1 MKTMTP
7 GEVKAES
14 GYLWNKLWENA
25 WPFIHDENRSQIDG
39 TYYANGILHIGD
51 PAFRGIPDEA
61 WTTVDFN
68 KLVNRF
74 WRVEQQRAPIG
85 KNPSTTWLGDQ
96 SRVELDM
103 IFIIQLTKEMPSQ
116 AYGTDPGSVNVGD
129 FGYLQW
135 QVKDRNRAMSILDWW
150 MPADQMQNVQWLDG
164 STLNLIRETD
174 EWVSMGVISTRRED
188 GVRVVLPEATR
199 FLYLL
204 ARLQSLFFPFFS
216 QDGYIIKQ
224 QLMDKSR
231 MEAQGWLIEVDAK
244 SDELQLEYESFFEN
258 PDGAFYLRKR
268 SHQDHFWVA
277 YMGSM
282 GSHYSLG
289 PAPRPNVILDLR
301 NNPIKVV
308 KRDGEEVVAQPLTR
322 LEEILQNGF
331 NRMLSELEVN
341 MSPSRALT
349 RCLINRRA

>member
-1 MKTMTP
+1 
-7 GEVKAES
+7 
-14 GYLWNKLWENA
+14 
-25 WPFIHDENRSQIDG
+25 
-39 TYYANGILHIGD
+39 
-51 PAFRGIPDEA
+51 
-61 WTTVDFN
+61 
-68 KLVNRF
+68 
-74 WRVEQQRAPIG
+74 
-85 KNPSTTWLGDQ
+85 
-96 SRVELDM
+96 
-103 IFIIQLTKEMPSQ
+103 MPSQ

-129 FGYLQW
+129 FGYLRWPSSEPIQ
-135 QVKDRNRAMSILDWW
+135 KRAMGDLSWW
-150 MPADQMQNVQWLDG
+150 LPTDKMENVQWLDG
-164 STLNLIRETD
+164 STLSLIRETD

-216 QDGYIIKQ
+216 QGGYVIKQ

-231 MEAQGWLIEVDAK
+231 VKAQGWLVEVDAK

-258 PDGAFYLRKR
+258 PDGAFYLGKR
-268 SHQDHFWVA
+268 NRQDPSWVA

-289 PAPRPNVILDLR
+289 PDPRPNAILDLR

-308 KRDGEEVVAQPLTR
+308 KRDGEEEVLQPLER
-322 LEEILQNGF
+322 LEEILQDGF
-331 NRMLSELEVN
+331 NRMLSEFAAN